1 MPLFQIRY
9 HGPAAP
15 DPETL
20 LAEDAEQAMLLARAR
35 FDASGAERATLSRA
49 GVAMRGFLK
58 NGEEEP
64 SDVERRLVD
73 AGFYVFG
80 STRRL

>member
-20 LAEDAEQAMLLARAR
+20 LADDPEQALVLARAR
-35 FDASGAERATLSRA
+35 FGASGAERATLSRA
-49 GVAMRGFLK
+49 GVPMRGFLK
-58 NGEEEP
+58 NGDEVP
-64 SDVERRLVD
+64 SEVGRRLID

-80 STRRL
+80 ATGRL

>member
-20 LAEDAEQAMLLARAR
+20 LADDPEQAMVLARAR
-35 FDASGAERATLSRA
+35 FGASGAERATLSRA
-49 GVAMRGFLK
+49 GAPMRGFLK

-64 SDVERRLVD
+64 SDVERQLINT
-73 AGFYVFG
+73 GFYVFG
-80 STRRL
+80 ATGRL